1 MEAPLNEEQEP
12 KQEVPEV
19 ETEGEQSGGKRRNR
33 NRSRRSRK
41 QNKQNGGKSK
51 KSKKSKSK
59 KTRKLGKALSNWIN
73 HVKAFAKSKGITYPE
88 ALKNPLCKKSFKK
101 SKK

>member
-1 MEAPLNEEQEP
+1 MDPEE
-12 KQEVPEV
+12 EV
-19 ETEGEQSGGKRRNR
+19 EPEAQVGETGEEQSGGKRRNR
-33 NRSRRSRK
+33 TRSRRSRK

-88 ALKNPLCKKSFKK
+88 ALKNPLCKNSFKK

>member
-1 MEAPLNEEQEP
+1 MDPVEEEAPEPEAEPTEEKGGQA
-12 KQEVPEV
+12 
-19 ETEGEQSGGKRRNR
+19 GGKRRNR

>member
-1 MEAPLNEEQEP
+1 MEAPLNEETVD
-12 KQEVPEV
+12 VPEV
-19 ETEGEQSGGKRRNR
+19 EPEATEGGQAGGKRRN
-33 NRSRRSRK
+33 RRSRK

>member
-12 KQEVPEV
+12 EQEVESEAPV
-19 ETEGEQSGGKRRNR
+19 GGQTGGKRRN
-33 NRSRRSRK
+33 RRSRK

>member
-12 KQEVPEV
+12 KVPEEV
-19 ETEGEQSGGKRRNR
+19 ETGEEQSGGKRR

-88 ALKNPLCKKSFKK
+88 ALKNPLCKNSFKK

>member
-1 MEAPLNEEQEP
+1 MSSLPEKEEVAVEEEP
-12 KQEVPEV
+12 EVPEV
-19 ETEGEQSGGKRRNR
+19 VQGGGKRR